1 MERGVENKHGQY
13 AHYMAHAS
21 DPLNSM
27 THKQLKVYCTLI
39 WDTEERYCWKAYG
52 DSFDIYLWTGIW
64 RRVYEGCLEQ
74 ACKWNKTQ
82 VTSVS
87 IDRCMQELD
96 SGLPPAPTPF
106 PGNLWPL
113 WLVRTTAHTQKPTRG
128 AGGGMRRNI
137 CEALLPVKA
146 EQRMRVENKP
156 KQKNKKRA
164 WLVWVS
170 SDGKAGDL
178 RRSCNTQNRDNS
190 GPKLESKESPG
201 VCTWELSSDP
211 GYAWLHFHRIH
222 MTVSVAHDGRAVG
235 YLLCDMAHFFGLLMD
250 DVTIL
255 CS

>member
-13 AHYMAHAS
+13 AHNTARAS
-21 DPLNSM
+21 DPLNS
-27 THKQLKVYCTLI
+27 TTQKQLKVYCTLI

-113 WLVRTTAHTQKPTRG
+113 WLVRTTAHTQKAKDQPERQVT
-128 AGGGMRRNI
+128 AWD
-137 CEALLPVKA
+137 ETVVKPYCPFKPHS
-146 EQRMRVENKP
+146 EWESKTKP
-156 KQKNKKRA
+156 KLKERA

-170 SDGKAGDL
+170 SDGDRWLTEVLQHSEPGQF
-178 RRSCNTQNRDNS
+178 RTQT
-190 GPKLESKESPG
+190 GK
-201 VCTWELSSDP
+201 
-211 GYAWLHFHRIH
+211 
-222 MTVSVAHDGRAVG
+222 
-235 YLLCDMAHFFGLLMD
+235 
-250 DVTIL
+250 
-255 CS
+255 